1 MMGALVG
8 FGARA
13 ILLGWAA
20 ARAAGVGSELSGLLV
35 LAVHGHA
42 LTGKDVCEGALVAK
56 LAVSLD
62 EPRAYFLLLAW
73 LEDLVGEGAG
83 RACGA
88 RADLEKFAWNMGE
101 VFGWEGRRD
110 GFDKEGRG
118 QEEEGG
124 DVLFVE
130 DLCLGPLS
138 LSRSLSLSG
147 ASLVASGTDSWSLR
161 CLSAAGILEREEEEV
176 RGG

>member
-1 MMGALVG
+1 M
-8 FGARA
+8 
-13 ILLGWAA
+13 
-20 ARAAGVGSELSGLLV
+20 
-35 LAVHGHA
+35 
-42 LTGKDVCEGALVAK
+42 AK
-56 LAVSLD
+56 LAVSFY
-62 EPRAYFLLLAW
+62 EPSADFFMLAGF
-73 LEDLVGEGAG
+73 ENGMREGAG
-83 RACGA
+83 RACCA
-88 RADLEKFAWNMGE
+88 RTDSEKFAWNMGE

-118 QEEEGG
+118 QEEGGG

-130 DLCLGPLS
+130 DLCLGPLA

>member
-1 MMGALVG
+1 MA
-8 FGARA
+8 
-13 ILLGWAA
+13 
-20 ARAAGVGSELSGLLV
+20 E
-35 LAVHGHA
+35 LAVA
-42 LTGKDVCEGALVAK
+42 
-56 LAVSLD
+56 LD
-62 EPRAYFLLLAW
+62 EPGADLLLLAW
-73 LEDLVGEGAG
+73 FEDLMGEGAG

-101 VFGWEGRRD
+101 VFRWEGRRD

-124 DVLFVE
+124 DVLCVE

-161 CLSAAGILEREEEEV
+161 CLSAAGILEREEEGVGEAEKDEERGLEEERTRARAGLQGV
-176 RGG
+176 RCEDALL

>member
-1 MMGALVG
+1 MAE
-8 FGARA
+8 F
-13 ILLGWAA
+13 
-20 ARAAGVGSELSGLLV
+20 
-35 LAVHGHA
+35 AVA
-42 LTGKDVCEGALVAK
+42 
-56 LAVSLD
+56 LD
-62 EPRAYFLLLAW
+62 EPSTDLLMLAGFKN
-73 LEDLVGEGAG
+73 LVGERAG
-83 RACGA
+83 GACGA
-88 RADLEKFAWNMGE
+88 GADLEKFAWNMGE